1 MFKKMMLAGLMSATV
16 LSGIAPAYAQDRAAR
31 SERAKRGGGD
41 AAVSRGN
48 RMTQPRNDGA
58 RAQRPLL
65 CALLLVPALEGED
78 VQRGVLRHARAE
90 AAGEARGGV
99 FAPC

>member
-58 RAQRPLL
+58 RAQRPQQR
-65 CALLLVPALEGED
+65 AQQRPA
-78 VQRGVLRHARAE
+78 QRPRQMT
-90 AAGEARGGV
+90 
-99 FAPC
+99 PTPT